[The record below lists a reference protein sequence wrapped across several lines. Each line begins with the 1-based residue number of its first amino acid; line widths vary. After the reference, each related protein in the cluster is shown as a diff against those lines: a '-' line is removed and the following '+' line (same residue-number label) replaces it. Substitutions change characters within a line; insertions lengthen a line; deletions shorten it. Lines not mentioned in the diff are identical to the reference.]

1 MFLESKNLKCKSI
14 PFTLPQGIKKN
25 KSKIEKLSLNL
36 NKPNNDKIKNEKEL
50 YNYELE
56 QNSENSDLTTEKT
69 HSKIKFEN
77 ILEKNRN
84 FNKNKDNTKNKLIKE
99 NNNMRN
105 IINENNYI
113 KESKK
118 DSNLELNLNKKGK
131 NTNIDDLLKEYN
143 SLVTENKKIKTNMI
157 LQQILVDEMKKE
169 LESFRKNNTKDSGIE
184 ANCINGDNKYDHK
197 LKDNFDLIKELKDKN
212 MKLTSENQILKEI
225 INKNK
230 DEINIKTNII
240 DNLYENIKQISTY
253 LGKINFNEI
262 NNSLIHSETGILVI
276 KFLEKMNN
284 DNNGNF
290 TIMDK
295 INIINEFND
304 FLKSEI
310 KILLNNMNKNKSNDK
325 NFINIVNSEN
335 GLGSSIDDKEAKKL
349 FETQYIDKNNIFKY
363 KDYFKNNDKLEQP
376 LLTKYQNN
384 NRYMLSNTDFSTLH
398 NSSNKIRIIKDKN
411 RINIKKHFLKK
422 DGILN
427 KNSLKSKSN
436 YSLNDSKENIN
447 AKVKEIKDIM
457 NKNSGF
463 DYPTDK
469 STNFKKNKIISIP
482 KPKLQIN
489 DYSPIQ
495 IKENFKEF
503 EYIPFNSNLNKIQNN
518 LNYEPDY
525 NNNKKKER
533 NTNSN
538 LEHILTDININNKNT
553 KFDLEYIK
561 LNAIFKN
568 VNNSSNISRTKI
580 KEIGNPLK
588 KYDTVK
594 NKNYL
599 NNKYINSAPKFLKI
613 KNLKTINGLANEV
626 MKPSFLKTNLSL
638 SINNDDKDKDKDKEN
653 CIFKHI
659 KKYEIIKKKK

>member
-1 MFLESKNLKCKSI
+1 
-14 PFTLPQGIKKN
+14 
-25 KSKIEKLSLNL
+25 
-36 NKPNNDKIKNEKEL
+36 
-50 YNYELE
+50 
-56 QNSENSDLTTEKT
+56 
-69 HSKIKFEN
+69 
-77 ILEKNRN
+77 
-84 FNKNKDNTKNKLIKE
+84 
-99 NNNMRN
+99 
-105 IINENNYI
+105 
-113 KESKK
+113 
-118 DSNLELNLNKKGK
+118 
-131 NTNIDDLLKEYN
+131 
-143 SLVTENKKIKTNMI
+143 
-157 LQQILVDEMKKE
+157 
-169 LESFRKNNTKDSGIE
+169 
-184 ANCINGDNKYDHK
+184 
-197 LKDNFDLIKELKDKN
+197 
-212 MKLTSENQILKEI
+212 
-225 INKNK
+225 
-230 DEINIKTNII
+230 
-240 DNLYENIKQISTY
+240 
-253 LGKINFNEI
+253 
-262 NNSLIHSETGILVI
+262 
-276 KFLEKMNN
+276 MNN

-310 KILLNNMNKNKSNDK
+310 KILLNNMNKNKNSDK

-363 KDYFKNNDKLEQP
+363 KDYFKNNDKLEQL